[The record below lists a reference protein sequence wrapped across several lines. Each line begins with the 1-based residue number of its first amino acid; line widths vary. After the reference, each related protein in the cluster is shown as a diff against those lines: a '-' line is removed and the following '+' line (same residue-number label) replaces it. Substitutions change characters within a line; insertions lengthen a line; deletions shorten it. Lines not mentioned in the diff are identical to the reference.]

1 MVIKEILK
9 EENVL
14 AFIVPLSIKEI
25 GIAYLND
32 IGLWSITIN
41 STHKDINKDSLTN
54 KQLQTIFKNHAHAH
68 ISQTTEFETRRQQV
82 LAILSKYDDN
92 ESLTIL

>member
-9 EENVL
+9 QEQVL
-14 AFIVPLSIKEI
+14 AFIVPLSIKEM

-41 STHKDINKDSLTN
+41 STHPDINKDSLTN
-54 KQLQTIFKNHAHAH
+54 KQLQMIFTNNAHAH
-68 ISQTTEFETRRQQV
+68 EKTIDQFEARKAKII
-82 LAILSKYDDN
+82 AILSKYSDD
-92 ESLTIL
+92 ELLTIL